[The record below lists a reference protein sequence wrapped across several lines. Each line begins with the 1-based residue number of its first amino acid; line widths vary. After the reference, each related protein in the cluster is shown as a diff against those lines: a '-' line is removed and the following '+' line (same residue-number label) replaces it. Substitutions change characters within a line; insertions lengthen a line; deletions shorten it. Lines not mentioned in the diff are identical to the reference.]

1 MIGEKKRKFVIVTKW
16 MPTKKT
22 VNEFEWMDLMAKKL
36 QPDKRMF
43 E

>member
-1 MIGEKKRKFVIVTKW
+1 MNAN
-16 MPTKKT
+16 KKT
-22 VNEFEWMDLMAKKL
+22 VNEFEWMDLIAKKL